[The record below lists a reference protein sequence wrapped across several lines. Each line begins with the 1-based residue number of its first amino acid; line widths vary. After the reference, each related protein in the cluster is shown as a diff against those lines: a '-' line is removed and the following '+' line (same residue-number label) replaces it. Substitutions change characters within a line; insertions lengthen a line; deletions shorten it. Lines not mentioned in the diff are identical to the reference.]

1 LGRATCV
8 CYDEI
13 EHKPIAKNKIGL
25 GFFPTSATNVKKHLE
40 PLKEPLPQNK
50 NISFFYSNE
59 KNGCIKAGDYNL

>member
-50 NISFFYSNE
+50 NISFF
-59 KNGCIKAGDYNL
+59 LQ